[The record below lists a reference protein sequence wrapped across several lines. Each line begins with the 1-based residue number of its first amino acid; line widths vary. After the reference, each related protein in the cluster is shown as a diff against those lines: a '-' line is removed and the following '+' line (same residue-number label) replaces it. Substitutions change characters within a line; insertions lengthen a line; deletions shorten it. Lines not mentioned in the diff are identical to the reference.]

1 MSNVL
6 DVAIN
11 PDIVLNERYTKNM
24 PDEIKGRI
32 LVTMTIAMER
42 YDCDWTEL
50 TWKVDKN
57 NVISVK
63 RKP

>member
-32 LVTMTIAMER
+32 LVTMTIEMER
-42 YDCDWTEL
+42 YDCDCTEL